1 MSFFFSFLFPE
12 MEVVLNQSQLEFI
25 RGGDLK
31 LQLEFI
37 RGEGLK
43 LLYGLVQG

>member
-1 MSFFFSFLFPE
+1 

-31 LQLEFI
+31 LQLEFYK
-37 RGEGLK
+37 RRRPEAPVRFSARLK
-43 LLYGLVQG
+43 NKKKVKS